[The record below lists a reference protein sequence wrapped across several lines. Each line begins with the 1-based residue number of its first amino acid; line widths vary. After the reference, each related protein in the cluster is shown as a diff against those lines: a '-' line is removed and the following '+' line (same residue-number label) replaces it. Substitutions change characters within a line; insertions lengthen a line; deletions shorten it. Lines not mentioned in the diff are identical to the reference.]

1 MSLPRRALLFAF
13 CILLVGVTRLPL
25 FPSHLVSSESVNL
38 ALALEHFDPT
48 LEQPQPP
55 GFPLV
60 VLEARLLDLFIG
72 NAEWTFAALGLLIC
86 GLAVGILYLAGR
98 EIVSPRTGMVAA
110 ALLFVNPLFWYSS
123 LTSPLRPHLALVSV
137 AVAYF
142 CWRAKRGERR
152 PLYAASIALGVGGG
166 AQPELLFLLLPLW
179 AWAAWET
186 RERKAVV
193 RSLLLLSCAVL
204 VWTGVLAYVS
214 GGPRVIA
221 YFAEYFAGEGRT
233 TSGVLDGSTSWL
245 GPAGRAVIWTGLGA
259 VLWVW
264 ALPFAWKARLA
275 ISDWVR
281 GASFL
286 FLWFAPGFLY
296 LLAIRGSD
304 PDHALSVIPPL
315 CLLGGFCLVEADRR
329 LTQRWIP
336 RFQQRGVLAWLAMAG
351 NLALFFAPAPLPQ
364 RAPGSESR
372 GWHSLSDAVLF
383 GMYESSYARVRQME
397 QTTDRTLTAVAEL
410 RASTER
416 PALLFWARDGEP
428 SWRAISYY
436 LPQENLYVLREVGD
450 PGVSAAEARYYS
462 GSHMVTRYTGPPP
475 FRLSVPQEGRL
486 IWVAG
491 PSALG
496 SLRRGFA
503 LERFSTLHYVDL
515 PADAASISWGSF
527 ELVPE

>member
-1 MSLPRRALLFAF
+1 MSLLRIALLFGF

-48 LEQPQPP
+48 LDQPQPP

-60 VLEARLLDLFIG
+60 VLEARLLDLLMG
-72 NAEWTFAALGLLIC
+72 NAERTFAVLGLLIC
-86 GLAVGILYLAGR
+86 GLAVGILYLVGR
-98 EIVSPRTGMVAA
+98 ELFSPRAGMVVA
-110 ALLFVNPLFWYSS
+110 ALLFVNPPFWYSS

-193 RSLLLLSCAVL
+193 RSLLFLACAVL
-204 VWTGVLAYVS
+204 VWTGVLASVS

-221 YFAEYFAGEGRT
+221 YFADYFAGEGGT
-233 TSGVLDGSTSWL
+233 MSGALDASTSWWQA
-245 GPAGRAVIWTGLGA
+245 AGRAVIWTWLGA
-259 VLWVW
+259 ILWVW

-275 ISDWVR
+275 IPDRVR
-281 GASFL
+281 KATFL
-286 FLWFAPGFLY
+286 FLWFGPGFLY
-296 LLAIRGSD
+296 LLAGRGSD

-315 CLLGGFCLVEADRR
+315 CLLGGFCLLEADRR

-336 RFQQRGVLAWLAMAG
+336 RFQQRGVLVWLVMAG

-364 RAPGSESR
+364 RTPSTAFR
-372 GWHSLSDAVLF
+372 GWQSLSDAVLF
-383 GMYESSYARVRQME
+383 GTYESSYARVRQME
-397 QTTDRTLTAVAEL
+397 QTTDLTLTAIAEL
-410 RASTER
+410 QASTGR
-416 PALLFWARDGEP
+416 PVLLFWARGGEP

-436 LPQENLYVLREVGD
+436 LPQENLYVLREIGD

-462 GSHMVTRYTGPPP
+462 GSHLVTRYTGPPP
-475 FRLSVPQEGRL
+475 FRLSVPQGGRL

-491 PSALG
+491 TGAVE
-496 SLRRGFA
+496 SLRRA
-503 LERFSTLHYVDL
+503 LTLERFSTLHYVDL

-527 ELVPE
+527 ELVSE